1 MKATTRLSAVNCARG
16 LLVQLLVVGVVV
28 FFILFVRQGAM
39 NLAFPANVLLTL
51 IALSASVLLHEC
63 AHALVAFAVG
73 LSVQRIE
80 VGTGA
85 LLWKGRLLTVDI
97 RVRCIPFSGYCLAI
111 PNGESTIRV
120 RYWLTI
126 AGGPAC
132 SGMLALLAYWLAGGK
147 DRAWEVL
154 MRFDLIN
161 PFGAWFVANL
171 LVLITA
177 MASSD
182 GRHLLTIPFKPGL
195 ALQFQGAHFALKAVS
210 ALEDRNLAEASNWIQ
225 RGLSQFPDSHML
237 MAARGDLLLQRGEM
251 EAARLLYLDLRDR
264 PGIPATLR
272 DAYDNNMAWASLF
285 LEDEGLHEQ
294 ALRTARRVAHNRYA
308 EPWAHGT
315 YGAALVRCGKP
326 HAAVAELQR
335 AFARNTTDAGRAHNA
350 AWLSLAESMRGRR
363 KAARKWLTTARE
375 LDGDCQSIPLAEE
388 ALDARVD
395 PRTEA
400 AAPLELEERPR

>member
-1 MKATTRLSAVNCARG
+1 
-16 LLVQLLVVGVVV
+16 
-28 FFILFVRQGAM
+28 M

-51 IALSASVLLHEC
+51 LALSASVLLHEC
-63 AHALVAFAVG
+63 AHAIAAFTVG
-73 LSVQRIE
+73 LSVEKIE

-85 LLWKGRLLTVDI
+85 LLWKGRLLGVEV

-111 PNGESTIRV
+111 PKGASAIRL

-132 SGMLALLAYWLAGGK
+132 SGTLALLAYWLADGK

-154 MRFDLIN
+154 LRFDIIN
-161 PFGAWFVANL
+161 PFGAWFVASL
-171 LVLITA
+171 LVLTTA
-177 MASSD
+177 MAFSD
-182 GRHLLTIPFKPGL
+182 GKHLLTIPFKPGL

-210 ALEDRNLAEASNWIQ
+210 ALEDRNLAEASNWIE

-294 ALRTARRVAHNRYA
+294 ALRTARRVANNRYA

-315 YGAALVRCGKP
+315 YGSALVRCGKP
-326 HAAVAELQR
+326 HAAVAELER
-335 AFARNTTDAGRAHNA
+335 AFARHTTDAGRAHNA
-350 AWLSLAESMRGRR
+350 AWLSLAESMRGRH
-363 KAARKWLTTARE
+363 KAARKWLATARE
-375 LDGDCQSIPLAEE
+375 LDGDCQSILLAQR
-388 ALDARVD
+388 ALDTRADSD
-395 PRTEA
+395 PS
-400 AAPLELEERPR
+400 